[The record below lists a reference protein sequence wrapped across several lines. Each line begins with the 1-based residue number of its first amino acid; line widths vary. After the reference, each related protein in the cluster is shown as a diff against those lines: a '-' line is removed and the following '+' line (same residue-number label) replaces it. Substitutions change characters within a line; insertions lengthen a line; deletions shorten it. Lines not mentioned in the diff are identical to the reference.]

1 MVLVV
6 GSSDFL
12 RSRIRLSLN
21 LRLGGL
27 EQIQEE
33 GWRWFRENGARSW
46 PPSRSAVVFFFSFL
60 FLLLGCGFD
69 NDLIM
74 VGLWVVACGGC
85 GSWAWWWC

>member
-1 MVLVV
+1 M

-12 RSRIRLSLN
+12 CSRICLGLSL
-21 LRLGGL
+21 RLDGL

-33 GWRWFRENGARSW
+33 GWWWFRENGARS
-46 PPSRSAVVFFFSFL
+46 RIDHYLCFMGFL

-74 VGLWVVACGGC
+74 VGLWAVACGGC
-85 GSWAWWWC
+85 GLWARW

>member
-12 RSRIRLSLN
+12 RSHIC
-21 LRLGGL
+21 LGGL

-33 GWRWFRENGARSW
+33 GRRWFRENGARSRPKW
-46 PPSRSAVVFFFSFL
+46 SSISASVSADGGFL

-74 VGLWVVACGGC
+74 VGLWVVSCGGF
-85 GSWAWWWC
+85 GLWAWWWC